1 MTSLKDMKA
10 ARPVDEA
17 AVAGYREQMLR
28 ELRAY
33 QLRELRE
40 ATRQTQVEVA
50 RRLHVSQ
57 NRISA
62 LERGDIERTQ
72 IETLRK
78 YAEALGGTLHVEVRI
93 DDKSFLV
100 A

>member
-1 MTSLKDMKA
+1 MTSLEELKI

-17 AVAGYREQMLR
+17 AVADYKEQMLR

-40 ATRQTQVEVA
+40 ATQQTQVEVA

-72 IETLRK
+72 IETLRR

-93 DDKSFLV
+93 DDKSFFV

>member
-1 MTSLKDMKA
+1 MTSLNDMKA

-17 AVAGYREQMLR
+17 AVAEYKERMLR

-72 IETLRK
+72 IETLRR

>member
-1 MTSLKDMKA
+1 MTSLEELKI

-17 AVAGYREQMLR
+17 AVADYKEQMLR

-40 ATRQTQVEVA
+40 ATQQTQVEVA

-72 IETLRK
+72 IETLRR
-78 YAEALGGTLHVEVRI
+78 YAKALGGTLHVEVRI
-93 DDKSFLV
+93 DDKSFFV

>member
-1 MTSLKDMKA
+1 MTSVEEMKA
-10 ARPVDEA
+10 ARPADKD
-17 AVAGYREQMLR
+17 AVAGYKEQMLR
-28 ELRAY
+28 QLRAY

-40 ATRQTQVEVA
+40 ATQQTQVEVA

-78 YAEALGGTLHVEVRI
+78 YAEALGGTLRVEVRI